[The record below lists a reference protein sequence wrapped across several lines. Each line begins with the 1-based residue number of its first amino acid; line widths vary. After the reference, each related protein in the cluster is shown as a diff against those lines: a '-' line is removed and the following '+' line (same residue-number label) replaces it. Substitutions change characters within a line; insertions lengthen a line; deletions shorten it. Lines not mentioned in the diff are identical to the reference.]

1 MHFIFATPAGTF
13 GIESFRKADAHKIA
27 RRVNPAAQ
35 YLGAIHPARF
45 PAILA
50 AQPKTALDFR
60 AIRDAAA

>member
-1 MHFIFATPAGTF
+1 MHFIFTTPAGTF
-13 GIESFRKADAHKIA
+13 GVESFRKADATTIA

-35 YLGAIHPARF
+35 YLGAVHPKRF

-50 AQPKTALDFR
+50 AQPRTTLDFR